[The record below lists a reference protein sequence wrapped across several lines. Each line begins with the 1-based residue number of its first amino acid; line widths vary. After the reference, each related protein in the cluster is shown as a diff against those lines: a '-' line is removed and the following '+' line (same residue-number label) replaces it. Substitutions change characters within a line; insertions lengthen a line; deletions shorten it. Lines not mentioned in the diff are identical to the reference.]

1 MRPVLKWCLL
11 PLYVPLPALGNA
23 SVPALTYAL
32 MQALLKAG
40 VSFAIIIKCL
50 EIVCYET
57 FDEWLS
63 AAKK

>member
-1 MRPVLKWCLL
+1 LE
-11 PLYVPLPALGNA
+11 A
-23 SVPALTYAL
+23 SVLTYAL